1 MSFQDSTCKESLQ
14 VQKEGGRTVQRKQ
27 KFYNL
32 DAVIS
37 VGYRINSVA
46 GTKFR
51 QWATRTLHS
60 HIVDGYT
67 INKSVSQ
74 EITMLFLRLWNR

>member
-1 MSFQDSTCKESLQ
+1 MKGSAGLFVLEFSFNKNELSENSTCKEYLQ
-14 VQKEGGRTVQRKQ
+14 VQKEGGRIVRRKQ

-37 VGYRINSVA
+37 VGYRINSIT

-51 QWATRTLHS
+51 QWATKTGWSGLL
-60 HIVDGYT
+60 
-67 INKSVSQ
+67 SV
-74 EITMLFLRLWNR
+74 E